1 MEQSKKEQEGK
12 NDKMKSRDRKCL
24 FPTNPSKEKHQREDQ
39 INKMEKLL
47 EEAKQ
52 NSEKLTTEF
61 YDFSEFSNLDMQI
74 KEARQKEFNNKLE

>member
-1 MEQSKKEQEGK
+1 MKQSKKEQERK
-12 NDKMKSRDRKCL
+12 NDKMKSRDRKFL
-24 FPTNPSKEKHQREDQ
+24 FPTNPSMEKHDREDQ

-52 NSEKLTTEF
+52 KSEKLTTEF

-74 KEARQKEFNNKLE
+74 KEAR

>member
-1 MEQSKKEQEGK
+1 
-12 NDKMKSRDRKCL
+12 
-24 FPTNPSKEKHQREDQ
+24 
-39 INKMEKLL
+39 MEKLL

-74 KEARQKEFNNKLE
+74 KEAR